1 MTRVRLPD
9 PTTAPMTE
17 EEFRLLRDEIREH
30 CGLWYRDETRYLLE
44 KRLQPRL
51 QALDLPDF
59 SAYHR
64 YLRFDP
70 GREAELEEASEI
82 LTTNET
88 YFFREPY
95 QLHAFSREILP
106 GLAEANAGARRLR
119 ILSAGCSTGEEV
131 YTLAA
136 LVKESGL
143 FEGWEV
149 ELVGSDISR
158 RCVAQARAG
167 AYGEHAFRMR
177 DAVPLRRWFHLRG
190 GKWVVDDA
198 LRALVRFQR
207 ENLLSPRALTT
218 VNRLDG
224 VFCRNMMI
232 YFDLASRRALLH
244 RLYQK
249 MRPGAWLLLGHAE
262 SLLNVTADFDLVHL
276 TSDLVY
282 RKPVGTG
289 AEEPG

>member
-1 MTRVRLPD
+1 
-9 PTTAPMTE
+9 MTE
-17 EEFRLLRDEIREH
+17 EEFRLLRDAIHDH
-30 CGLWYRDETRYLLE
+30 CGLWYRDEHLYLLE

-51 QALDLPDF
+51 QALGVPDF
-59 SAYHR
+59 GAYHR
-64 YLRFDP
+64 FLRFDP
-70 GREAELEEASEI
+70 GREAELDEAAEI

-88 YFFREPY
+88 YFYREPY
-95 QLHAFSREILP
+95 QLHAFQREILP
-106 GLAEANAGARRLR
+106 ELARARARERRLR

-167 AYGEHAFRMR
+167 AFGEHAFRTA
-177 DAVPLRRWFHLRG
+177 DAAALRRWFHLRG
-190 GKWVVDDA
+190 GKWVVEEA
-198 LRALVRFQR
+198 LRAMVRFQR
-207 ENLLSPRALTT
+207 ENLLSPVALAT
-218 VNRLDG
+218 VSRLDA

-232 YFDLASRRALLH
+232 YFDLPARRALLA
-244 RLYQK
+244 RLHQK
-249 MRPGAWLLLGHAE
+249 MREGAWLMLGHSE
-262 SLLNVTADFDLVHL
+262 SLLNVTADFELVHL

-282 RKPVGTG
+282 RKPLGG
-289 AEEPG
+289 AEGGP

>member
-1 MTRVRLPD
+1 MARPD
-9 PTTAPMTE
+9 ATTLPMTE
-17 EEFRLLRDEIREH
+17 EEFRLLRDAIHDH
-30 CGLWYRDETRYLLE
+30 CGLWYRDESQYLLE

-51 QALDLPDF
+51 QALGLAGF
-59 SAYHR
+59 AAYHR
-64 YLRFDP
+64 FLRFDP
-70 GREAELEEASEI
+70 GRESELEEAAEI

-88 YFFREPY
+88 YFYREPY
-95 QLHAFSREILP
+95 QLQAFQREILP
-106 GLAEANAGARRLR
+106 ELARAHARERRLR

-143 FEGWEV
+143 FEDWEV

-167 AYGEHAFRMR
+167 AFGEHAFRTPE
-177 DAVPLRRWFHLRG
+177 AAPLRRWFHLRG

-198 LRALVRFQR
+198 LRAMVRFHR
-207 ENLLSPRALTT
+207 ENLVAPSALST
-218 VNRLDG
+218 VTRLDA

-232 YFDLASRRALLH
+232 YFDVSARRTLLK
-244 RLYQK
+244 RLHGK
-249 MRPGAWLLLGHAE
+249 MREGAWLLLGHSE
-262 SLLNVTADFDLVHL
+262 SLLNVTADFELVHL

-282 RKPVGTG
+282 RKPSGG
-289 AEEPG
+289 DGEERS

>member
-1 MTRVRLPD
+1 MASLDTITPALN
-9 PTTAPMTE
+9 E
-17 EEFRLLRDEIREH
+17 EEFRLLRDAIHAH
-30 CGLWYRDETRYLLE
+30 CGLWYRDESLYLLE

-51 QALDLPDF
+51 QALGLSDF
-59 SAYHR
+59 AAYHR
-64 YLRFDP
+64 FLRFDP
-70 GREAELEEASEI
+70 GRDAELEEAAEI

-88 YFFREPY
+88 YFYREPY
-95 QLHAFSREILP
+95 QLQAFQREILP
-106 GLAEANAGARRLR
+106 ELARARARERRLR

-143 FEGWEV
+143 FDDWEV

-167 AYGEHAFRMR
+167 AFGEHAFRTPE
-177 DAVPLRRWFHLRG
+177 AAPLRRWFHLRG

-198 LRALVRFQR
+198 LRAMVRFHR
-207 ENLLSPRALTT
+207 ENLLSPGALST
-218 VNRLDG
+218 VSRLDA

-232 YFDLASRRALLH
+232 YFDLTARRTLLR
-244 RLYQK
+244 RLHEK
-249 MRPGAWLLLGHAE
+249 MRGGAWLLLGHSE
-262 SLLNVTADFDLVHL
+262 SLLNVTADFELVHL

-282 RKPVGTG
+282 RKPSGP
-289 AEEPG
+289 EEGP